1 MCQSHCLTAK
11 TETQDVCLQQSAGVH
26 HADDLCYLQMTCS
39 DNIASVVVTKIALS
53 GVECVD
59 HSSNT
64 SIQEVVAI

>member
-1 MCQSHCLTAK
+1 MSISLSDSKHR
-11 TETQDVCLQQSAGVH
+11 TQDVCLQQNAVH

-39 DNIASVVVTKIALS
+39 DNSASVVVTKIALS